1 VPTWV
6 HASFLPPPK
15 IHGIYKF
22 IPKGETMS
30 RISIQM
36 FYYVCRKMCTESD
49 PRRGALEIG
58 FSTMTMLL
66 LTLLC
71 LCWNFLS
78 KIAHL
83 LFHTLFTP
91 L

>member
-1 VPTWV
+1 
-6 HASFLPPPK
+6 
-15 IHGIYKF
+15 
-22 IPKGETMS
+22 
-30 RISIQM
+30 
-36 FYYVCRKMCTESD
+36 
-49 PRRGALEIG
+49 
-58 FSTMTMLL
+58 MLL

-91 L
+91 LWLFYCFKTQVGTEGKKVEWHD